1 VSAADAPSLLE
12 VVEAQRLGCE
22 LAGSPLSAA
31 VLAHV
36 GAELHRGGPLR
47 EVLAPVEG
55 RPIGEAVMLRL
66 LAGLH
71 LLVLDGRAPELAE
84 HYPSVGGAPG
94 ARSALAAAIDAA
106 VDRHVGELTEAM
118 TVGVQTNEPGRSA
131 TLIGGLVEAARLGRP
146 LEVLEV
152 GASAGL
158 NLRFDRYRY
167 EGRHGALGPADSP
180 LRFARPWLGAEPTL
194 PDRLD
199 VAVRAGCDLSPLDP
213 ASAADRLR
221 LRSYVWA
228 DQLDRLARLDAA
240 LEVARALPVAVDQ
253 ADAVTWLGDRLAR
266 RTPGCTTVVVHSI
279 VLQYLP
285 PLDRHRLLRTV
296 EEAGARA
303 TANAPLAWLRMEPGG
318 DQAELRLTTWPGG
331 AARLLATSAYHGP
344 PVAWRGGS

>member
-1 VSAADAPSLLE
+1 MSAADAPSLLE

-36 GAELHRGGPLR
+36 GAELARGGPLR
-47 EVLAPVEG
+47 AVLAPVEG

-71 LLVLDGRAPELAE
+71 LLVLDGRAPELAA

-94 ARSALAAAIDAA
+94 AARSLGAALDAVVA
-106 VDRHVGELTEAM
+106 RHEAELTEAM
-118 TVGVQTNEPGRSA
+118 AVGVQTNEPGRSA

-167 EGRHGALGPADSP
+167 EGRHGALGPPDSP
-180 LRFARPWLGAEPTL
+180 LRFHRPWLGAEPKL
-194 PDRLD
+194 PDHLE
-199 VAVRAGCDLSPLDP
+199 VAARAGCDLAPLDP
-213 ASAADRLR
+213 GLPADRLR

-240 LEVARALPVAVDQ
+240 LEVAQALPVPVER
-253 ADAVTWLGDRLAR
+253 ADAVSWLDERLER
-266 RTPGCTTVVVHSI
+266 RAPGCTTVVVHSI
-279 VLQYLP
+279 VLQYLSP
-285 PLDRHRLLRTV
+285 HDRHRFLRTL
-296 EEAGARA
+296 ESAGAAA
-303 TANAPLAWLRMEPGG
+303 TADAPLAWLRMEPGG

-331 AARLLATSAYHGP
+331 EARLLATSAYHGP
-344 PVAWRGGS
+344 PVAWRGGG